1 MAFSAKQNFNEA
13 GNELDKLR
21 ELMKDSSLY
30 IPFTPFSPA
39 IEGAKVAEQ
48 ILLGAIHLDR
58 KLYEGAIRHFKAADS
73 IEVNMTYNEPRDWLL
88 NPKHYLGTAYL
99 ESGDAENAEKIF
111 RKDLLYN
118 NENGWALQG
127 LYRSLKKQTKTAEA
141 SLMKNSDWRSR

>member
-1 MAFSAKQNFNEA
+1 
-13 GNELDKLR
+13 
-21 ELMKDSSLY
+21 
-30 IPFTPFSPA
+30 
-39 IEGAKVAEQ
+39 
-48 ILLGAIHLDR
+48 
-58 KLYEGAIRHFKAADS
+58 
-73 IEVNMTYNEPRDWLL
+73 MTYNEPRDWLL

-141 SLMKNSDWRSR
+141 SRVYSRFKGAFRLADEKLRLAK